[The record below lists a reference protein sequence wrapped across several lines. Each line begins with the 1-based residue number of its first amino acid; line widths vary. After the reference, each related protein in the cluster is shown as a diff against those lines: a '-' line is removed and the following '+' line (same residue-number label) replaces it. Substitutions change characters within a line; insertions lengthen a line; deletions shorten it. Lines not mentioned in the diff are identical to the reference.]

1 MNDSVRSDSAIIEGR
16 IEGLHG
22 GVLQGWAC
30 DLAQPDLRLALEV
43 FVDGASVALVR
54 ADEYQNG
61 PCLGDGFHGFALQL
75 REAWL
80 ADARQIVVRVANG
93 GPRVG
98 DPLELPCE
106 APVEATVPGSQ
117 VWYGGGL
124 AVTGWLWSAEAPGT
138 HLEVR
143 ARLADR
149 ILARGRADLWHP
161 ALSYRPDADH
171 GFRLELPWMLA
182 DGERHEIHIEDP
194 QGRALAGSP
203 ILVCCR
209 AEGLGALLAAG
220 WPEQAAPELRDLALR
235 LAEDYR
241 QRCPRSAGFGHYPQW
256 FALHQRPP
264 AFPEQ
269 VADRRIAVL
278 LYGEAPDYERQA
290 CLDSLQAQRLAPS
303 GQRVATADFAESLR
317 QLIDEGA
324 DGVLLLPFSS
334 RLRPQALDQ
343 LTLALSGHQD
353 ELPAAWAF
361 ADCDQDQPDGSR
373 GNPWFKPS
381 WDLDLYLGT
390 DLFTEAALFGCTV
403 IQQALESLERAVDT
417 PRDREAVVAAL
428 IWATT
433 CAGLPVARVTQV
445 LSHRSAL
452 CPATPAEC
460 DSQKPERLERLNGL
474 LMRLQPGSHLS
485 RQTQLPGALR
495 AHWALPER
503 PPKVSLI
510 VPTRNA
516 FSLLQACLEGLLQ
529 ATDYPALEVIVIDN
543 GSDDPA
549 TLDYLQALQTR
560 GVKVL
565 AHPYPFNYATLN
577 NRGVA
582 LATGEYVGFINNDIE
597 VLHPDWLRDMVSL
610 AIRPEVGAVGA
621 KLLWRNGMVQHGG
634 VVVGINGLAAHTGN
648 HWLRE
653 DPGYL
658 GLNQLTRQQSAC
670 TTACLLMRRDLYL
683 GLEGMDAQ
691 RYPVA
696 FNDVD
701 LCLRIDALGL
711 KVLWTPFAELLHA
724 ESATRGK
731 DSSAE
736 KAARAQREQ
745 RALYDTYS
753 TQQLTDRFYSPSLNH
768 DWALGPYGGLDLAPQ
783 RT

>member
-1 MNDSVRSDSAIIEGR
+1 MNDSARSGSAIVEGR
-16 IEGLHG
+16 IEGLYG

-30 DLAQPDLRLALEV
+30 DLAQPGLRLALEV

-54 ADEYQNG
+54 ADEYQHG

-80 ADARQIVVRVANG
+80 ADARQILVRVANG

-98 DPLELPCE
+98 APLELPRLTT
-106 APVEATVPGSQ
+106 PVEATVPGSQ

-124 AVTGWLWSAEAPGT
+124 TVTGWLWSAEAPGT

-149 ILARGRADLWHP
+149 VVARCRADLWHP

-171 GFRLELPWMLA
+171 GFRLELPWTLG

-194 QGRALAGSP
+194 QGRALTGSP
-203 ILVCCR
+203 ITLCCR

-220 WPEQAAPELRDLALR
+220 WPEQAAPELRELALH
-235 LAEDYR
+235 LAQDYG

-264 AFPEQ
+264 TFPEQ
-269 VADRRIAVL
+269 VKAQRIAVL
-278 LYGEAPDYERQA
+278 LYGDASDYERQA
-290 CLDSLQAQRLAPS
+290 CLESLQAQRLAPS
-303 GQRVATADFAESLR
+303 GQRIATADFADSLR
-317 QLIDEGA
+317 QLLAEGA
-324 DGVLLLPFSS
+324 DGVMLLPFSS
-334 RLRPQALDQ
+334 RLRSQVLDQ
-343 LTLALSGHQD
+343 LTLALLGRQD
-353 ELPAAWAF
+353 DLPAAWAF

-381 WDLDLYLGT
+381 WDLDLYLGS
-390 DLFTEAALFGCTV
+390 DLFTETALFGRAV
-403 IQQALESLERAVDT
+403 ILQALESLERTAAA

-428 IWATT
+428 VWATT
-433 CAGLPVARVTQV
+433 RADLPVARVAQV

-460 DSQKPERLERLNGL
+460 DRQKPERLERLNGL
-474 LMRLQPGSHLS
+474 LERLRPGSYLS
-485 RQTQLPGALR
+485 RQAQLPGALR

-503 PPKVSLI
+503 LPRVSLI

-516 FSLLQACLEGLLQ
+516 FSLLQACLEGLLE
-529 ATDYPALEVIVIDN
+529 ATDYPTLEVIVIDN

-549 TLDYLQALQTR
+549 TLDYLQAR

-597 VLHPDWLRDMVSL
+597 VLQPDWLREMVSL
-610 AIRPEVGAVGA
+610 AARPEVGAVGV
-621 KLLWRNGMVQHGG
+621 KLLWRNGMCST
-634 VVVGINGLAAHTGN
+634 AAWWWASTAWPPIPATTGC
-648 HWLRE
+648 
-653 DPGYL
+653 
-658 GLNQLTRQQSAC
+658 A
-670 TTACLLMRRDLYL
+670 
-683 GLEGMDAQ
+683 
-691 RYPVA
+691 
-696 FNDVD
+696 
-701 LCLRIDALGL
+701 RIPAI
-711 KVLWTPFAELLHA
+711 WA
-724 ESATRGK
+724 
-731 DSSAE
+731 
-736 KAARAQREQ
+736 
-745 RALYDTYS
+745 S
-753 TQQLTDRFYSPSLNH
+753 TS
-768 DWALGPYGGLDLAPQ
+768 
-783 RT
+783 

>member
-1 MNDSVRSDSAIIEGR
+1 MNDSARFTPALVEGR
-16 IEGLHG
+16 LEGLHG
-22 GVLQGWAC
+22 GVLFGWAC
-30 DLAQPDLRLALEV
+30 DPTRPGLRLALEV
-43 FVDGASVALVR
+43 SIDDACVALVR
-54 ADEYQNG
+54 ADEYQAA
-61 PCLGDGFHGFALQL
+61 PCMGDGFHGFAVQL

-80 ADARQIVVRVANG
+80 AEARRIVVRVANG
-93 GPRVG
+93 GPVVG
-98 DPLELPCE
+98 QPLELPHV
-106 APVEATVPGSQ
+106 APLEATVPGSQ
-117 VWYGGGL
+117 VWHGGGL
-124 AVTGWLWSAEAPGT
+124 TVTGWLWSAQAPGV
-138 HLEVR
+138 HQEVR
-143 ARLADR
+143 ARLGDR
-149 ILARGRADLWHP
+149 IVARCRADLWHP
-161 ALSYRPDADH
+161 ALSYRADADH
-171 GFRLELPWMLA
+171 GFRLELPWSLG
-182 DGERHEIHIEDP
+182 DGERREIHLEDE
-194 QGRALAGSP
+194 QGRALVGSP
-203 ILVCCR
+203 ITLCCH
-209 AEGLGALLAAG
+209 AEGLGALLAAS
-220 WPEQAAPELRDLALR
+220 WPEQAAPESRDLILR
-235 LAEDYR
+235 LTQDYD

-256 FALHQRPP
+256 FALHQRAPVFP
-264 AFPEQ
+264 AA
-269 VADRRIAVL
+269 VAERRIAVL
-278 LYGEAPDYERQA
+278 LYGQASDHERQA

-303 GQRVATADFAESLR
+303 SQGVATVDFADSLR
-317 QLIDEGA
+317 QLLDEGA
-324 DGVLLLPFSS
+324 DGILLLPFSS

-343 LTLALSGHQD
+343 LALALSGRGD

-390 DLFTEAALFGCTV
+390 DVFTEAALFGRPV
-403 IQQALESLERAVDT
+403 LLQALEALQRT
-417 PRDREAVVAAL
+417 PAAPCDREAVLAAL
-428 IWATT
+428 VWETLRGDLA
-433 CAGLPVARVTQV
+433 VARVSQV

-460 DSQKPERLERLNGL
+460 DAQKPERLERLTAL
-474 LMRLQPGSHLS
+474 LERLQPGSYLS
-485 RQTQLPGALR
+485 RQERLPGALR
-495 AHWALPER
+495 THWAPPARLPR
-503 PPKVSLI
+503 VSLI

-516 FSLLQACLEGLLQ
+516 YTLLHACLEGLLES
-529 ATDYPALEVIVIDN
+529 TDYPALELIVIDN
-543 GSDDPA
+543 GSDDPV
-549 TLDYLQALQTR
+549 TLEYLEALQTR

-597 VLHPDWLRDMVSL
+597 VLHPDWLREMVSL
-610 AIRPEVGAVGA
+610 VVRPEVGAVGA

-653 DPGYL
+653 DAGYL

-683 GLEGMDAQ
+683 SLAGMDGQ

-711 KVLWTPFAELLHA
+711 KVLWTPFAELIHA

-731 DSSAE
+731 DSTAD

-745 RALYDTYS
+745 RALYATYS
-753 TQQLTDRFYSPSLNH
+753 TPQLTDRFYSPSLNQ
-768 DWALGPYGGLDLAPQ
+768 DWALGPYGGLNLAPG